1 MKALVYLGPQR
12 MQLQEVPR
20 PVPAAGEVL
29 VRVRASAI
37 CGSDLHGFRHESSR
51 RVPPL
56 VMGHE
61 AVGTIHAVG
70 AGVDDARMGERV
82 VLKPI
87 LACGECAACRMG
99 RVNHCPDGRLVGRD
113 VAGGFAGYLAVPS
126 GAAVPLPDG
135 VPDDVGTLTEP
146 LSNAV
151 HVASR
156 SVAPGDRVFVIGAG
170 PIGVLMARASLLFG
184 AERVF
189 ITDPVAE
196 RLELARAQGAQP
208 LAADDP
214 LPELLEATGGEGTGL
229 VIDAAG
235 FESTWALALRSV
247 AIGGRICEVGLGS
260 ASGRLDYFTVLE
272 KEATITGSYAW
283 TDEDFG
289 RALALLAEGRLQS
302 DGWISRIPLAQGQRA
317 FEELDDGAGRFKIVL
332 DPWAGV

>member
-1 MKALVYLGPQR
+1 MKALVYLGPHR
-12 MQLQEVPR
+12 MELQEVPE
-20 PVPAAGEVL
+20 PAPAAGEVV

-70 AGVDDARMGERV
+70 AGVDEARVGERT

-87 LACGECAACRMG
+87 LACGECSACRAG
-99 RVNHCPDGRLVGRD
+99 RINHCPDGRLVGRD
-113 VAGGFAGYLAVPS
+113 VAGGFAEYLAVPTTC
-126 GAAVPLPDG
+126 AVPLPDG

-156 SVAPGDRVFVIGAG
+156 SVGPGDVVFVIGAG
-170 PIGVLMARASLLFG
+170 PIGVLMARTALLYG
-184 AERVF
+184 AARVL
-189 ITDPVAE
+189 ITDPVTE
-196 RLELARAQGAQP
+196 RLRLAHVQGAEP
-208 LAADDP
+208 LIADDP
-214 LPELLEATGGEGTGL
+214 PAALLEATGGEGAEL

-235 FESTWALALRSV
+235 FESTWALALQAV
-247 AIGGRICEVGLGS
+247 ATGGRIYEVGLGS
-260 ASGRLDYFTVLE
+260 ASGTMDYFTVLE

-289 RALALLAEGRLQS
+289 RALTLLAEGRLDH
-302 DGWISRIPLAQGQRA
+302 DGWITHMPLAHGQRA
-317 FEELDDGAGRFKIVL
+317 FEELEEGTGRFKVVL
-332 DPWAGV
+332 DPWS